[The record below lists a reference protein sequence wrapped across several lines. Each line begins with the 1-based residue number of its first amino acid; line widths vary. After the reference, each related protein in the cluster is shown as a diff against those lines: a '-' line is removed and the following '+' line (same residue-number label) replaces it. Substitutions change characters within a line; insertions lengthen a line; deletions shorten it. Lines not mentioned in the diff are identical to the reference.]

1 MLNKGSFSLSK
12 ESLDKLCSPE
22 FREVLDYVKE
32 MRLTHYYL
40 GYIELT
46 PSIYYYRYNK
56 FHGEYAIEG
65 KLYNIKKIVV
75 LMPVILRQ
83 EVFMLTK
90 IIHKQRYF
98 QIGSIIGIIT
108 FFIFFVCIS
117 II

>member
-1 MLNKGSFSLSK
+1 
-12 ESLDKLCSPE
+12 
-22 FREVLDYVKE
+22 
-32 MRLTHYYL
+32 
-40 GYIELT
+40 
-46 PSIYYYRYNK
+46 
-56 FHGEYAIEG
+56 
-65 KLYNIKKIVV
+65 
-75 LMPVILRQ
+75 MPVILRQ

>member
-46 PSIYYYRYNK
+46 PSI
-56 FHGEYAIEG
+56 I
-65 KLYNIKKIVV
+65 
-75 LMPVILRQ
+75 
-83 EVFMLTK
+83 
-90 IIHKQRYF
+90 
-98 QIGSIIGIIT
+98 IIGIIN
-108 FFIFFVCIS
+108 FMENMLLKES
-117 II
+117 YII